1 MEVKELNEETEM
13 EELTEARRTCR
24 LGGSVVDQARPTLPW
39 IISFVKYDYSTSIS
53 QVCLFVRTILQGEEN
68 KGVELTGGGRGNYKA
83 KTRNWKLGERAKG
96 AGHGENWK
104 GGVRGGGG
112 E

>member
-53 QVCLFVRTILQGEEN
+53 QVCIFVRTILQGEEN

-83 KTRNWKLGERAKG
+83 ETRNWKLGERANGRDRRK
-96 AGHGENWK
+96 AG
-104 GGVRGGGG
+104 RGRWG
-112 E
+112 